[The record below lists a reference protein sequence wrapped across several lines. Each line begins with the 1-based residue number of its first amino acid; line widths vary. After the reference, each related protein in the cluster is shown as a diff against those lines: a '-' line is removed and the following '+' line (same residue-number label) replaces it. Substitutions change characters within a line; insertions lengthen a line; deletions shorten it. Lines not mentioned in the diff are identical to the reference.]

1 MGVKQGDG
9 PLFGGRAWLPALF
22 VLPMFLGFAFLGV
35 EGGTV
40 IGTLTLAAVV
50 VWAIRAS
57 PDGPIEIAAPGEG
70 VRGGVLIL
78 LLVPIDDP
86 PVAGVLAAIT
96 DPSRR
101 EAGEPLLLAPT
112 RIGRLDRFFGDIEA
126 ARFESQ
132 RVLAVSV
139 ATLAAAGIEVEG
151 RVGDDD
157 VVLAVEDTLR
167 TYAATEVVVLAG
179 SGDGERTISE
189 LERRLEVPLRIVEA
203 TGAGSLES
211 R

>member
-1 MGVKQGDG
+1 M
-9 PLFGGRAWLPALF
+9 
-22 VLPMFLGFAFLGV
+22 
-35 EGGTV
+35 
-40 IGTLTLAAVV
+40 
-50 VWAIRAS
+50 
-57 PDGPIEIAAPGEG
+57 
-70 VRGGVLIL
+70 RGGVLVVL
-78 LLVPIDDP
+78 LAPIDDP
-86 PVAGVLAAIT
+86 PVAGKAAIT

-157 VVLAVEDTLR
+157 VVLAAEDTLR
-167 TYAATEVVVLAG
+167 TYAATEVVVFAPG
-179 SGDGERTISE
+179 EDDDGAIAK
-189 LERRLEVPLRIVEA
+189 LERRLGIPLRRID
-203 TGAGSLES
+203 
-211 R
+211 

>member
-1 MGVKQGDG
+1 MNRDDG
-9 PLFGGRAWLPALF
+9 PLFGGRAWLPALLI
-22 VLPMFLGFAFLGV
+22 VPMFLGFAFLGV
-35 EGGTV
+35 QGGTV

-50 VWAIRAS
+50 VWAIRAN
-57 PDGPIEIAAPGEG
+57 PEGPIEIAAPGEG
-70 VRGGVLIL
+70 VRGGVLVVL
-78 LLVPIDDP
+78 LAPIDDP

-157 VVLAVEDTLR
+157 VVLAAEDTLR
-167 TYAATEVVVLAG
+167 TYAATEVVVFAPG
-179 SGDGERTISE
+179 EDDDGAIAK
-189 LERRLEVPLRIVEA
+189 LERRLGIPLRRID
-203 TGAGSLES
+203 
-211 R
+211 

>member
-1 MGVKQGDG
+1 
-9 PLFGGRAWLPALF
+9 
-22 VLPMFLGFAFLGV
+22 MFLGFAFLGV
-35 EGGTV
+35 QGGTL
-40 IGTLTLAAVV
+40 IGSLTVAGIV

-57 PDGPIEIAAPGEG
+57 PDDPIEIAEPGGG
-70 VRGGVLIL
+70 VRGGVLVVL
-78 LLVPIDDP
+78 LTPIEDP

-112 RIGRLDRFFGDIEA
+112 RLGRLDRFFGDIEA

-151 RVGDDD
+151 RVGDAD

-167 TYAATEVVVLAG
+167 TYAATEVVVLAV
-179 SGDGERTISE
+179 SGDGEKAIGE
-189 LERRLEVPLRIVEA
+189 LERRLEIPLRIVET
-203 TGAGSLES
+203 TGARSPES
-211 R
+211 D